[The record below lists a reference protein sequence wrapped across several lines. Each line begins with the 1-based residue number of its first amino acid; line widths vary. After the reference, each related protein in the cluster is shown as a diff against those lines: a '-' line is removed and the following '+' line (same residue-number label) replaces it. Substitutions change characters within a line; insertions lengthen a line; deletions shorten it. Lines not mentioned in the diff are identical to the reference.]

1 MTELEQY
8 IYDYALER
16 IPEMIEVLKNHK
28 YDGLV
33 KFPFYID
40 GCINSIVFEVYGG
53 VAKPYRI
60 EYKYGIGEC
69 EPLLDGST
77 ALFNDYEFRSIPIT
91 FNTKEK

>member
-8 IYDYALER
+8 IYDQALSR
-16 IPEMIEVLKNHK
+16 LPDMIESLKNHK

-33 KFPFYID
+33 KYPFYID

-60 EYKYGIGEC
+60 EYKYGIGEATS
-69 EPLLDGST
+69 LIGGST
-77 ALFNDYEFRSIPIT
+77 ALFDDYEFRSIP
-91 FNTKEK
+91 FKL